1 VIWILQK
8 KKNQERFAMSVSDQN
23 ALDRREWMKVS
34 AAGVAAT
41 AVAGSATAQEKADE
55 VQKVSD
61 PVPTRPLGRSGIP
74 VSMLNLGTW
83 RNPGLDRLLRFSYA
97 NGVRY
102 LDTAKSYGSE
112 PAIGRWLKDNPD
124 ARKNIFL
131 VTKDHPNTPDQLIK
145 QLDERLAALQT
156 DYVDLFFIHG
166 IGDSYGKDYKSLDWP
181 KSKEWKDAFE
191 KIKKSGKAK
200 LVGFSCHDQKRTE
213 FLESAAQGGFV
224 DAIMVQY
231 SPWLDKDAPLN
242 RALDACHKAGIG
254 LISMK
259 QVAGTGDNILNDVP
273 KHVPYLKEKKL
284 SAYQGL
290 LHAIWSDERIASVCV
305 SMRNT
310 DQIREN
316 TSAIKSYEPMKLTD
330 IHQLRDAVLA
340 CGKTLCADCTGQCAT
355 AGGTKA
361 KLGDLTRLLT
371 YHEDFG
377 YRSEAK
383 RMFREM
389 DAESRDWADADLAA
403 AEAACPNK
411 LKFSSLLPRVNECL
425 S

>member
-1 VIWILQK
+1 
-8 KKNQERFAMSVSDQN
+8 
-23 ALDRREWMKVS
+23 
-34 AAGVAAT
+34 
-41 AVAGSATAQEKADE
+41 
-55 VQKVSD
+55 
-61 PVPTRPLGRSGIP
+61 
-74 VSMLNLGTW
+74 
-83 RNPGLDRLLRFSYA
+83 
-97 NGVRY
+97 
-102 LDTAKSYGSE
+102 
-112 PAIGRWLKDNPD
+112 
-124 ARKNIFL
+124 
-131 VTKDHPNTPDQLIK
+131 
-145 QLDERLAALQT
+145 
-156 DYVDLFFIHG
+156 
-166 IGDSYGKDYKSLDWP
+166 
-181 KSKEWKDAFE
+181 
-191 KIKKSGKAK
+191 
-200 LVGFSCHDQKRTE
+200 
-213 FLESAAQGGFV
+213 
-224 DAIMVQY
+224 
-231 SPWLDKDAPLN
+231 
-242 RALDACHKAGIG
+242 
-254 LISMK
+254 
-259 QVAGTGDNILNDVP
+259 
-273 KHVPYLKEKKL
+273 VPYLKEKKL

>member
-1 VIWILQK
+1 
-8 KKNQERFAMSVSDQN
+8 MSVSDQN

>member
-1 VIWILQK
+1 
-8 KKNQERFAMSVSDQN
+8 MSEPQHDS
-23 ALDRREWMKVS
+23 LDRRSWMKVS
-34 AAGVAAT
+34 ATGVTVSAAMAGPGIV
-41 AVAGSATAQEKADE
+41 SAQEKAAE
-55 VQKVSD
+55 SAVRTSS

-83 RNPGLDRLLRFSYA
+83 RNPGLDRLLRFSFA

-102 LDTAKSYGSE
+102 IDTAKSYGSE
-112 PAIGRWLKDNPD
+112 PAIARWMRDNPN
-124 ARKNIFL
+124 ARKDIFL
-131 VTKDHPNTPDQLIK
+131 VTKDHPNTPEQLIA
-145 QLDERLAALQT
+145 QLDERLEALQT

-181 KSKEWKDAFE
+181 KSKEWKEAFE

-200 LVGFSCHDQKRTE
+200 LVGFSCHDQKRAE
-213 FLESAAQGGFV
+213 FLQSAAEGGFV

-231 SPWLDKDAPLN
+231 TPWLDKDASLN

-259 QVAGTGDNILNDVP
+259 QVAGVGDTVLDDVP

-290 LHAIWSDERIASVCV
+290 LHAIWSDERIASCCV

-316 TSAIKSYEPMKLTD
+316 TEAIRTYEPMKTAD
-330 IHQLRDAVLA
+330 IMQLRDAIVR
-340 CGKTLCADCTGQCAT
+340 CGLTLCADCTGQCGK

-361 KLGDLTRLLT
+361 SLGDLTRLLT
-371 YHEDFG
+371 YHDNFG
-377 YRSEAK
+377 YRSEA
-383 RMFREM
+383 RRLYSEM
-389 DAESRDWADADLAA
+389 DEAARDWKDADLAA

-411 LKFSSLLPRVNECL
+411 LKFGSLLPRVDRCL
-425 S
+425 A

>member
-1 VIWILQK
+1 
-8 KKNQERFAMSVSDQN
+8 MSVSDQN

-41 AVAGSATAQEKADE
+41 AVAGSASAQDKADE

-290 LHAIWSDERIASVCV
+290 LHAIWSDERISSVCV

-316 TSAIKSYEPMKLTD
+316 TAAIKSYEPMKLTD

-411 LKFSSLLPRVNECL
+411 LKFSSLLPRVNQCL